1 MSDENSAT
9 TPSTS
14 PASIDEAIDLV
25 ANQVFEAAEAEENP
39 ASTSDAEAEGGDEA
53 APQRDEQGRFA
64 AKAAEKQEDEP
75 EPAAE
80 TVDPPKSWSRH
91 EHDAWRL
98 LPAEVQKALVE
109 RDDKRNT
116 DFEAIRSKADASER
130 ALSEFRTAF
139 EPFRDRLAYN
149 GVTEVQ
155 ALNQLLAAQ
164 KLLDQDAVTGLQ
176 HLARTYGVDLS
187 QFGRQQQPG
196 EADNRYVDPEIAEL
210 KRQNQELSR
219 HLRTLQQA
227 QQQSAA
233 TTQQMQQNA
242 ALAPGLRTI
251 EEFRTAKN
259 EDGSPAYP
267 HFDALQSEI
276 AAQAG
281 LLRQGNPSLT
291 GQDLLSQAYEQA
303 VWSRPDLRSERLKA
317 EQARWS
323 DEQRKRQAEDADRAA
338 KAQRVNVRPSG
349 HAQGSPSLKGK
360 SWESTIDNV
369 AASIGS

>member
-9 TPSTS
+9 TPSAS

-25 ANQVFEAAEAEENP
+25 ANQVFEAAETEDAP
-39 ASTSDAEAEGGDEA
+39 ATPDVEAEAGDEG
-53 APQRDEQGRFA
+53 APQRDEHGRFA
-64 AKAAEKQEDEP
+64 AKVEERPEAEAKDEP
-75 EPAAE
+75 QPI
-80 TVDPPKSWSRH
+80 DPPKSWSRH
-91 EHDAWRL
+91 EHDAWKL
-98 LPAEVQKALVE
+98 LPSEVQKALVE

-130 ALSEFRTAF
+130 ALSEFRAAF

-164 KLLDQDAVTGLQ
+164 KLLDQDAVAGITQ
-176 HLARTYGVDLS
+176 LARTYGVDLS
-187 QFGRQQQPG
+187 QFGRQQQAG
-196 EADNRYVDPEIAEL
+196 EADSRYVDPEIAEL
-210 KRQNQELSR
+210 KRQNQDLTQHIR
-219 HLRTLQQA
+219 ALQQG
-227 QQQSAA
+227 QQQAAA
-233 TTQQMQQNA
+233 TTRQMQQNA
-242 ALAPGLRTI
+242 ALAPGVRMI
-251 EEFRTAKN
+251 EEFRSTKN

-276 AAQAG
+276 TAQASWI
-281 LLRQGNPSLT
+281 RQGNPGLT
-291 GQDLLSQAYEQA
+291 GRDLLAQAYEQA
-303 VWSRPDLRSERLKA
+303 VWSRPDLRAERLKA

-323 DEQRKRQAEDADRAA
+323 EAERKRQTEDADRAA

-349 HAQGSPSLKGK
+349 HAQGTPSLKGK